1 VSVENAVVVRR
12 WVEEM
17 WNERRYSLCEELI
30 AAVFLE
36 HAHAP
41 FSEQE
46 PGLVDGPATMRA
58 TMEWL
63 IGQFPDLQMRIEDL
77 VAEGDV
83 VAVRVI
89 STGTN
94 LGPLNGVL
102 PATGRRFTAEQSH
115 WFRLENNR
123 IVEHW
128 ATRDDLTAMLQLGA
142 LPRPSL

>member
-1 VSVENAVVVRR
+1 MVVRR

-30 AAVFLE
+30 AGVFLE

-83 VAVRVI
+83 VAVRVVCA
-89 STGTN
+89 GTN
-94 LGPLNGVL
+94 LGPLNGVM

-115 WFRLENNR
+115 WFRLENDR

-142 LPRPSL
+142 LRRPSR